1 VRILYQLSSY
11 NTLTPILWP
20 QVFYKKKIISL
31 MSRTFPRTRNV
42 ENRKHETRNS
52 SRKQLYDVDTEI
64 QVFER

>member
-1 VRILYQLSSY
+1 
-11 NTLTPILWP
+11 
-20 QVFYKKKIISL
+20 

-64 QVFER
+64 QVFERQNNNTLY